1 MGAGDQQAR
10 DSETAIAD
18 ADNKAILGDGSA
30 GNDYIDVDGG
40 FWNKVAGDAQA
51 IAGRIAKAFGKN
63 DAKPGDYND
72 AGNDTIKAGA
82 GHHPI
87 PGGSQAVAGGSATP
101 EQEHHA
107 GTEGA
112 EEHKT

>member
-82 GHHPI
+82 GHDLLSARPQAATGGLASPAPPNPHQTGTHPR
-87 PGGSQAVAGGSATP
+87 
-101 EQEHHA
+101 
-107 GTEGA
+107 
-112 EEHKT
+112 